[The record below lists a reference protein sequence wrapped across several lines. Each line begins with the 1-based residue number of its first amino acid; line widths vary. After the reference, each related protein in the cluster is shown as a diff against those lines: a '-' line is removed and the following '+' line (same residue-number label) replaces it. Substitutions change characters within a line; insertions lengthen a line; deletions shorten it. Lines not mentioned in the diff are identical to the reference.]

1 MKPDK
6 KEPKIKVDLTELPP
20 TIQVII
26 QLTDYKT
33 AQIIMD
39 KLGGLEYKFP
49 RLSQLTEAH
58 RLSELI
64 GFNTAQ
70 KLCRYFD
77 GSEVYIAKID
87 RYLSIIRNQTIIQE
101 LENLGATTD
110 NMNTLAKKY
119 GVTERWVREIRRR
132 NQQKKPTQFIDRQL
146 DMFV

>member
-6 KEPKIKVDLTELPP
+6 KETKIKVDLTELPP

-33 AQIIMD
+33 AQIMMD

-49 RLSQLTEAH
+49 RLSQLTEGH

-70 KLCRYFD
+70 KLCHYFN
-77 GSEVYIAKID
+77 GSEVYIAKLD

>member
-1 MKPDK
+1 MKHDK

-33 AQIIMD
+33 AQIMMD

-64 GFNTAQ
+64 GFHTAQ
-70 KLCRYFD
+70 KLCHYFN

-101 LENLGATTD
+101 LENCGSTTD
-110 NMNTLAKKY
+110 NMNAIAKKY

-132 NQQKKPTQFIDRQL
+132 NLQKKPTQIMDRQL
-146 DMFV
+146 DMFS